1 MEGLEGQVKGFRF
14 GLDPVGWGP
23 NLGAPWWVFYLVS
36 QEKWQEKR
44 GATRRG
50 GSHGPYSHTA
60 QLMGAGQQLEPQAPP
75 VPVVSWG
82 DALLICGPCLA
93 PAGT

>member
-1 MEGLEGQVKGFRF
+1 
-14 GLDPVGWGP
+14 
-23 NLGAPWWVFYLVS
+23 
-36 QEKWQEKR
+36 
-44 GATRRG
+44 
-50 GSHGPYSHTA
+50 
-60 QLMGAGQQLEPQAPP
+60 MGAGQQLEPQAPP